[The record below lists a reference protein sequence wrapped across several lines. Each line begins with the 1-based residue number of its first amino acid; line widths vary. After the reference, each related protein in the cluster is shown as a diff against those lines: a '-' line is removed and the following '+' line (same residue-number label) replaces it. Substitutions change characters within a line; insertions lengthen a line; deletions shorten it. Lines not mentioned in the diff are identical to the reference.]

1 MGDSVAPSIPPRSP
15 SPAPGTPIVPGRMPT
30 SDGRGLIPAV
40 KLSYA
45 APGGAYQGLYFEHVS
60 GCRNDSLFFT
70 SDVRTIVAH
79 LDLRSFDSVEPVC
92 TGIMAA
98 RGCCITGDTSSARC
112 HIDRTTSLGFYARF
126 HTPEGSSQ
134 SFAPSSS
141 RVVSSD
147 FHSTMASDPMVPSAS
162 WPSIDEDRSQD
173 PLYVPSVVEV
183 DDSHWRF
190 PSPVERLSSGKRKLY
205 SNFRLDRLSDKD
217 YAPPAGCIS
226 SEDRITQVS
235 SPPPFVPPSSC
246 SGAGSGFAPDSTIP
260 SDRRA
265 FVPVSKRHHEF
276 IAHTKALRGNTPPK
290 TDSPS
295 PLPLTTSQVVPS
307 SVVIVRDT
315 PMDLGGGS
323 NTDGTG
329 IGDSRY
335 ATDAQPRSVTHS
347 LSPLDTPT
355 FSSLPALPL
364 TMSYRSPSGV
374 NAALLSG
381 LEDIRS
387 GNAVPLSSS
396 PSSSHGLV
404 TSSSD
409 SDDASMIDG
418 CHVYG
423 LVGGKEVYSSLEE
436 VAADIQRLGKQQNN
450 CLDEIISLKGE
461 IKLLKA
467 VIARLEGDTVALEA
481 ELTIG
486 RGEPVWSSRE
496 NIRGSVRAEAAKRMN
511 GVVTPSPPPA
521 DVGVA
526 SSSGSRKVAFDE
538 SPDTGFVMVDR
549 RNARGGKASR
559 RRRRRNPVAGPAA
572 ASAPAPVPIVVPV
585 SSPPNG
591 AAMYSRI
598 AAAPPPPPVPYTT
611 RPGRQVRSRL
621 VPPPAPEVVV
631 PGPSRAR
638 VPTSSPSSNARERH
652 ITMRFNAGKRTQLP
666 VTPEAV
672 RIRMN
677 QTLSNL
683 GKVCDKTPY
692 IREARS
698 KLEIGCI
705 YLTLAEHTA
714 TKVWDRLE
722 RCRSTLLRE
731 LGPSGLTNFV
741 FHKDVAKVKILV
753 SGVPLAPTGR
763 GSIWKPEDW
772 SGDRAFD
779 GLRTDIE
786 GSNPGVVTASRPN
799 MRGSVYAMKQT
810 GATSCRIR
818 FTLERNDASDKV
830 LSSGRVFL
838 FGKSRN
844 ARFFEEH
851 RSAPVCNKCLQ
862 VGHVEM
868 LCAFPPRCRFCLGD
882 HLSKSHRCGQLN
894 CPGEDGQSCCHT
906 VRRCMLCER
915 SDHFTGYNRCPVV
928 VASGSSQAPAGA
940 GSPIVADDTSVTGVS
955 DRSLNRQ
962 RRRRR
967 GVHVEI
973 TSEVMVQKEVFAKGL
988 TVEVEGMSY
997 AARRADHRRGMTD
1010 SALPKAK
1017 VVRPKVDRKGKG
1029 KAIDAY
1035 EQAGPSRFTEIG
1047 EPAPSG
1053 RVNKAFR
1060 PSSST
1065 DSSVEPPIKTID
1077 DDETMGFSLGLDAP
1091 PKSILKR
1098 RASASD
1104 ITSSAIQA

>member
-1 MGDSVAPSIPPRSP
+1 
-15 SPAPGTPIVPGRMPT
+15 
-30 SDGRGLIPAV
+30 
-40 KLSYA
+40 
-45 APGGAYQGLYFEHVS
+45 
-60 GCRNDSLFFT
+60 
-70 SDVRTIVAH
+70 
-79 LDLRSFDSVEPVC
+79 LDR
-92 TGIMAA
+92 
-98 RGCCITGDTSSARC
+98 
-112 HIDRTTSLGFYARF
+112 
-126 HTPEGSSQ
+126 
-134 SFAPSSS
+134 
-141 RVVSSD
+141 SSD
-147 FHSTMASDPMVPSAS
+147 
-162 WPSIDEDRSQD
+162 E
-173 PLYVPSVVEV
+173 
-183 DDSHWRF
+183 
-190 PSPVERLSSGKRKLY
+190 
-205 SNFRLDRLSDKD
+205 D
-217 YAPPAGCIS
+217 YAPPAGSIRP
-226 SEDRITQVS
+226 EDRITQVS
-235 SPPPFVPPSSC
+235 SPPPFVPPLSRP
-246 SGAGSGFAPDSTIP
+246 GAGSGFAPDNTIP
-260 SDRRA
+260 SGRRA
-265 FVPVSKRHHEF
+265 FVPVSKSHHEF
-276 IAHTKALRGNTPPK
+276 IAHTKERRGNTPPK
-290 TDSPS
+290 RDSPS

-307 SVVIVRDT
+307 SAAIVRDT
-315 PMDLGGGS
+315 PMNLGGGS
-323 NTDGTG
+323 NTNGTG

-335 ATDAQPRSVTHS
+335 ATDAQPRSVTRS
-347 LSPLDTPT
+347 VSPS

-364 TMSYRSPSGV
+364 TISYRSPSRV
-374 NAALLSG
+374 DAALLSG

-396 PSSSHGLV
+396 PSSSHGSV
-404 TSSSD
+404 ASSSD
-409 SDDASMIDG
+409 ADDTSMVDG
-418 CHVYG
+418 CRVYG
-423 LVGGKEVYSSLEE
+423 LVGGKETYGSLEE

-467 VIARLEGDTVALEA
+467 VIARLEGDTVAHEA
-481 ELTIG
+481 ELT
-486 RGEPVWSSRE
+486 PF
-496 NIRGSVRAEAAKRMN
+496 
-511 GVVTPSPPPA
+511 PPHA
-521 DVGVA
+521 DVGIA
-526 SSSGSRKVAFDE
+526 SSSGDKKVAFEE
-538 SPDTGFVMVDR
+538 SPGNDFVVVDR

-559 RRRRRNPVAGPAA
+559 QRRRGNPVTGPAA
-572 ASAPAPVPIVVPV
+572 ASATAPFPVAVPV
-585 SSPPNG
+585 LSPPTG
-591 AAMYSRI
+591 AAMYSRV

-611 RPGRQVRSRL
+611 RPGHQVRSRL
-621 VPPPAPEVVV
+621 VPPPPPAVVTA
-631 PGPSRAR
+631 GPSRAR
-638 VPTSSPSSNARERH
+638 VPTSSPSSNACERH
-652 ITMRFNAGKRTQLP
+652 ITMRFDAGKRTQLP

-692 IREARS
+692 IWEARS

-714 TKVWDRLE
+714 TQVWDRLE

-786 GSNPGVVTASRPN
+786 GSNPGVITAGRPN
-799 MRGSVYAMKQT
+799 MLGSVYAMKQA
-810 GATSCRIR
+810 GATSCGIR

-830 LSSGRVFL
+830 LSSGCVFL

-894 CPGEDGQSCCHT
+894 CPGENGQSCCHT
-906 VRRCMLCER
+906 VRRCMMCER
-915 SDHFTGYNRCPVV
+915 LDHFTGYNRCPVV

-940 GSPIVADDTSVTGVS
+940 RSPIVADDTSVTGVS

-967 GVHVEI
+967 GVQVGI
-973 TSEVMVQKEVFAKGL
+973 TSEVMVEKEVSAKGL
-988 TVEVEGMSY
+988 TVEVEGMGY

-1010 SALPKAK
+1010 STLPKAK

-1029 KAIDAY
+1029 KALDAY
-1035 EQAGPSRFTEIG
+1035 EQAGPSRITEIV

-1060 PSSST
+1060 PSSSAG
-1065 DSSVEPPIKTID
+1065 SSVDPPIKTIH

-1091 PKSILKR
+1091 PRSILKR
-1098 RASASD
+1098 HASDSD

>member
-1 MGDSVAPSIPPRSP
+1 MGDSVAPPLPPRSP
-15 SPAPGTPIVPGRMPT
+15 SPVRRAVIAGE
-30 SDGRGLIPAV
+30 RGLVPV
-40 KLSYA
+40 HGFSYA
-45 APGGAYQGLYFEHVS
+45 APGGDYRGLHIVHVG
-60 GCRNDSLFFT
+60 GCRNSYLDF
-70 SDVRTIVAH
+70 DDEVRHIVSG
-79 LDLRSFDSVEPVC
+79 LDLRTFDAVEKVC
-92 TGIMAA
+92 FGILAA
-98 RGCCITGDTSSARC
+98 RGCESLAVASAGC
-112 HIDRTTSLGFYARF
+112 HVDRTSSLGFFARF

-162 WPSIDEDRSQD
+162 WPFIDEARSQD
-173 PLYVPSVVEV
+173 PMYVPSVVEV
-183 DDSHWRF
+183 DDSQRRL
-190 PSPVERLSSGKRKLY
+190 PSPVERLSSGERKLY
-205 SNFRLDRLSDKD
+205 SNFRLDRSSDED
-217 YAPPAGCIS
+217 YAPPAGDIRP
-226 SEDRITQVS
+226 EDRITQVS
-235 SPPPFVPPSSC
+235 SPPPFVPPWLRP
-246 SGAGSGFAPDSTIP
+246 GAGSGFAPDSTIP
-260 SDRRA
+260 SGRRA

-276 IAHTKALRGNTPPK
+276 IAHTKSLRGNTPPK
-290 TDSPS
+290 RDSTPP
-295 PLPLTTSQVVPS
+295 PLLTTSQVVPS
-307 SVVIVRDT
+307 SAVIVRDT

-335 ATDAQPRSVTHS
+335 ATDAQPRSVTRS
-347 LSPLDTPT
+347 VSPS

-364 TMSYRSPSGV
+364 TVSYRSPSQV
-374 NAALLSG
+374 DLALLSG
-381 LEDIRS
+381 LEDIHC
-387 GNAVPLSSS
+387 GNAIPLSSS
-396 PSSSHGLV
+396 PSSSHGSV
-404 TSSSD
+404 ASSSD
-409 SDDASMIDG
+409 SDDTPMVDG
-418 CHVYG
+418 CRTYA
-423 LVGGKEVYSSLEE
+423 LVGGNETYGSFEE

-467 VIARLEGDTVALEA
+467 VIARLEGDTVAHEA

-496 NIRGSVRAEAAKRMN
+496 NVRGSVRAEAAKRMN
-511 GVVTPSPPPA
+511 GGVTPSPPPA
-521 DVGVA
+521 NVGVA
-526 SSSGSRKVAFDE
+526 SSSGDRKVAFDVA
-538 SPDTGFVMVDR
+538 PDAEFVGVSR
-549 RNARGGKASR
+549 KKRGGRKANKWRGTRDTIPST
-559 RRRRRNPVAGPAA
+559 P
-572 ASAPAPVPIVVPV
+572 APAPVPIAVTV
-585 SSPPNG
+585 SSPPTG
-591 AAMYSRI
+591 AAMYSRV
-598 AAAPPPPPVPYTT
+598 AAAPPPPPVPHAT
-611 RPGRQVRSRL
+611 RPGHQVRSRL
-621 VPPPAPEVVV
+621 VTSSPPAIVT

-638 VPTSSPSSNARERH
+638 VPTSSPSPNARERH
-652 ITMRFNAGKRTQLP
+652 ITMRFDAGKRTQLP
-666 VTPEAV
+666 VTPEAI
-672 RIRMN
+672 RIRLN
-677 QTLSNL
+677 QSLSNL
-683 GKVCDKTPY
+683 GKVSNKTPY

-714 TKVWDRLE
+714 TQVWDRLE

-731 LGPSGLTNFV
+731 LGPSGFTNFV

-763 GSIWKPEDW
+763 GSLWKPEDW
-772 SGDRAFD
+772 TGDRAFD

-786 GSNPGVVTASRPN
+786 GSNPGVVTAGRPN
-799 MRGSVYAMKQT
+799 MLGSVYTMKQA
-810 GATSCRIR
+810 GATSCGIR
-818 FTLERNDASDKV
+818 FTLERNDASDRV

-838 FGKSRN
+838 FGTSRN

-894 CPGEDGQSCCHT
+894 CPGENGQSCGHT
-906 VRRCMLCER
+906 VRSCMLCNR

-928 VASGSSQAPAGA
+928 VASGSSPAPAGA
-940 GSPIVADDTSVTGVS
+940 MSPVVADDTSVTGVS
-955 DRSLNRQ
+955 DRSRNRR

-967 GVHVEI
+967 GVDVRI
-973 TSEVMVQKEVFAKGL
+973 TSEVMVEEEVSAKGL
-988 TVEVEGMSY
+988 SVVVEGMKY
-997 AARRADHRRGMTD
+997 ADRRADHRRGMTD
-1010 SALPKAK
+1010 SVLPKAE

-1029 KAIDAY
+1029 KAVDAY
-1035 EQAGPSRFTEIG
+1035 EQAGPSRITEIV

-1060 PSSST
+1060 PSSSAGP
-1065 DSSVEPPIKTID
+1065 SVDPPIKTID

-1091 PKSILKR
+1091 PRSILKR
-1098 RASASD
+1098 RASDSG

>member
-1 MGDSVAPSIPPRSP
+1 MGDSVAPPHCSP
-15 SPAPGTPIVPGRMPT
+15 SPAPGTQIVPGRMPV
-30 SDGRGLIPAV
+30 SGGRGLIPAV

-45 APGGAYQGLYFEHVS
+45 APGGAYLGLHIEHVS
-60 GCRNDSLFFT
+60 GCQNDSLFFT
-70 SDVRTIVAH
+70 SEVRAIVSH
-79 LDLRSFDSVEPVC
+79 LDLRSFDSVESVC

-112 HIDRTTSLGFYARF
+112 HVDRTDTLGFYARF

-147 FHSTMASDPMVPSAS
+147 FYSTMASDPMVPSAS

-173 PLYVPSVVEV
+173 PLYIPSVVEV
-183 DDSHWRF
+183 DDSQRRL
-190 PSPVERLSSGKRKLY
+190 PSPVERLSSGERKLY
-205 SNFRLDRLSDKD
+205 NNFRLDRSSDED
-217 YAPPAGCIS
+217 YAPPAGDIRP
-226 SEDRITQVS
+226 EDRITQVS
-235 SPPPFVPPSSC
+235 SPPPFVPPWSRP
-246 SGAGSGFAPDSTIP
+246 GAGSGFAQDSTIP
-260 SDRRA
+260 SGRRA
-265 FVPVSKRHHEF
+265 YVPVSKRHHEF
-276 IAHTKALRGNTPPK
+276 IAHTKERRGNTPPK
-290 TDSPS
+290 RDSPS

-307 SVVIVRDT
+307 SAVIVRDT

-329 IGDSRY
+329 IGDSRH
-335 ATDAQPRSVTHS
+335 ATDAQPRSVTRS
-347 LSPLDTPT
+347 VSPSY
-355 FSSLPALPL
+355 SSLPALPL
-364 TMSYRSPSGV
+364 TMSYRSPSQV
-374 NAALLSG
+374 DVALLSG

-396 PSSSHGLV
+396 PSSSHGSV
-404 TSSSD
+404 ASSSD
-409 SDDASMIDG
+409 SDDASMVDG
-418 CHVYG
+418 CRTYA
-423 LVGGKEVYSSLEE
+423 LVGGNETYGSLEE

-450 CLDEIISLKGE
+450 CLDEIVSLKGE

-467 VIARLEGDTVALEA
+467 VIARLEGDSVAHEA

-496 NIRGSVRAEAAKRMN
+496 TIRGSVRAEAAKRMN
-511 GVVTPSPPPA
+511 GGMTPSPPPA

-526 SSSGSRKVAFDE
+526 SPSGGKKVAFEE
-538 SPDTGFVMVDR
+538 SPGTDFVVLG
-549 RNARGGKASR
+549 ARGRRANR
-559 RRRRRNPVAGPAA
+559 RRRSQVAGPAA
-572 ASAPAPVPIVVPV
+572 ASDPDNNPAPAPAAVPV
-585 SSPPNG
+585 LSPPTG
-591 AAMYSRI
+591 AAMYSRV
-598 AAAPPPPPVPYTT
+598 AAAPPPPPVPFMT

-621 VPPPAPEVVV
+621 VPPPPPAVVI

-638 VPTSSPSSNARERH
+638 VPTSSPSPDARERH
-652 ITMRFNAGKRTQLP
+652 VTMRFDAGKRTQLP
-666 VTPEAV
+666 VTPEAI

-683 GKVCDKTPY
+683 GKVSDKTPY

-705 YLTLAEHTA
+705 YLTLAEHSA
-714 TKVWDRLE
+714 TQVWDRLE

-763 GSIWKPEDW
+763 GSLWKPEDW
-772 SGDRAFD
+772 TGDRAFD

-786 GSNPGVVTASRPN
+786 GSNPGVVTAGRPN
-799 MRGSVYAMKQT
+799 MLGSVFAMKQA
-810 GATSCRIR
+810 GATSCGIR
-818 FTLERNDASDKV
+818 FTLERNAASDGI

-882 HLSKSHRCGQLN
+882 HLSKSHRCGRLN
-894 CPGEDGQSCCHT
+894 CPGENGQSCSHT

-928 VASGSSQAPAGA
+928 ISTGSSPVPAGA

-955 DRSLNRQ
+955 DRSRNRQ

-967 GVHVEI
+967 GVHVEV
-973 TSEVMVQKEVFAKGL
+973 TSEVMVEKGVSAKGL

-997 AARRADHRRGMTD
+997 AAIHADHRRGMTD
-1010 SALPKAK
+1010 SALPEAK

-1029 KAIDAY
+1029 KAVDAY
-1035 EQAGPSRFTEIG
+1035 EQAGPSRITEIV
-1047 EPAPSG
+1047 EPALSG

-1060 PSSST
+1060 PSSSAG
-1065 DSSVEPPIKTID
+1065 SSVDPPIKTID
-1077 DDETMGFSLGLDAP
+1077 DDETMGFSLGLNAP
-1091 PKSILKR
+1091 PRSILKR
-1098 RASASD
+1098 RASDSD

>member
-1 MGDSVAPSIPPRSP
+1 MGDSVSPPPLPPCPHSP
-15 SPAPGTPIVPGRMPT
+15 VRRAIASGE
-30 SDGRGLIPAV
+30 RGLVPV
-40 KLSYA
+40 HGFSYA
-45 APGGAYQGLYFEHVS
+45 APGGDYTGLHIVHVLGCSNGGSGSSEFDDEVRHIVS
-60 GCRNDSLFFT
+60 G
-70 SDVRTIVAH
+70 
-79 LDLRSFDSVEPVC
+79 LDLRTFDAVEKVC
-92 TGIMAA
+92 FGILAA
-98 RGCCITGDTSSARC
+98 RGCDSLAVASAGC
-112 HIDRTTSLGFYARF
+112 HVDRTLSLGFYARF

-134 SFAPSSS
+134 SFALSSS

-173 PLYVPSVVEV
+173 PMYVPSVVEV
-183 DDSHWRF
+183 DDSQRRL
-190 PSPVERLSSGKRKLY
+190 PSPVERLSSGERKLY
-205 SNFRLDRLSDKD
+205 NNFRLDRSSDED
-217 YAPPAGCIS
+217 YAPPAGCIRP
-226 SEDRITQVS
+226 EDQITQVS
-235 SPPPFVPPSSC
+235 SPPPFVPPWSRP
-246 SGAGSGFAPDSTIP
+246 GAGSAFAPDSTIP
-260 SDRRA
+260 SGRRA

-290 TDSPS
+290 DARSPP
-295 PLPLTTSQVVPS
+295 PLLTTSQVVPS
-307 SVVIVRDT
+307 SAVIVRDT

-335 ATDAQPRSVTHS
+335 ATNAQPRSATRS
-347 LSPLDTPT
+347 LSTCPDPT

-364 TMSYRSPSGV
+364 TMSYRSPSRI
-374 NAALLSG
+374 NDALLSG

-396 PSSSHGLV
+396 PSSSCGSVVL
-404 TSSSD
+404 SSD

-418 CHVYG
+418 CRVYG
-423 LVGGKEVYSSLEE
+423 LVGGKETYGSLKE
-436 VAADIQRLGKQQNN
+436 VADDIQRLGKQQNN

-461 IKLLKA
+461 IKSLKA
-467 VIARLEGDTVALEA
+467 VIARLEGDTVAHEA
-481 ELTIG
+481 ELIIG

-496 NIRGSVRAEAAKRMN
+496 TIRGSVRAEAAKRMN
-511 GVVTPSPPPA
+511 GGVTPSPPPT
-521 DVGVA
+521 DTGVA
-526 SSSGSRKVAFDE
+526 SSSGSKKVAFEE
-538 SPDTGFVMVDR
+538 SPDTGFTVVER
-549 RNARGGKASR
+549 KNARGRGATKR
-559 RRRRRNPVAGPAA
+559 RRRRDAGPAA
-572 ASAPAPVPIVVPV
+572 VPTPAPVPVVVPV
-585 SSPPNG
+585 SSPPTG
-591 AAMYSRI
+591 AAMYSRV
-598 AAAPPPPPVPYTT
+598 AAAPPPPPVPHMT

-621 VPPPAPEVVV
+621 VPSPPPVVV
-631 PGPSRAR
+631 TPGPSRTR
-638 VPTSSPSSNARERH
+638 VPTSSPSPDARERH
-652 ITMRFNAGKRTQLP
+652 ITMRFGAGKRTQLP
-666 VTPEAV
+666 VTPEAI

-683 GKVCDKTPY
+683 GKVSDKTPY

-714 TKVWDRLE
+714 TQVWDRLE
-722 RCRSTLLRE
+722 RCRSTFIRE

-763 GSIWKPEDW
+763 GSLWKPEDW
-772 SGDRAFD
+772 TGDRAFD

-786 GSNPGVVTASRPN
+786 GSNPGVITAGRPN
-799 MRGSVYAMKQT
+799 MLGSVFAMKQA
-810 GATSCRIR
+810 GATSCGIH
-818 FTLERNDASDKV
+818 FTLERNCDSDRV

-862 VGHVEM
+862 VGHVEI
-868 LCAFPPRCRFCLGD
+868 LCAFPPRCRFCFGD
-882 HLSKSHRCGQLN
+882 HLSKSHRCRQLN
-894 CPGEDGQSCCHT
+894 CPGEDGQSCSHT

-928 VASGSSQAPAGA
+928 VASGSSPAPAGA

-955 DRSLNRQ
+955 DRSRNRQ

-973 TSEVMVQKEVFAKGL
+973 TSEVMVEKEVSAEGL
-988 TVEVEGMSY
+988 TVEVEGMKY
-997 AARRADHRRGMTD
+997 ADRRADHRRGMTD

-1017 VVRPKVDRKGKG
+1017 VIRPKVDRKGKG
-1029 KAIDAY
+1029 KAVDAY
-1035 EQAGPSRFTEIG
+1035 EQAGPSRITEIV

-1060 PSSST
+1060 PFSSAGPST
-1065 DSSVEPPIKTID
+1065 DYPPIKTID

-1098 RASASD
+1098 RASDSD
-1104 ITSSAIQA
+1104 IASSAIQA

>member
-1 MGDSVAPSIPPRSP
+1 MMGDSVAPPPRSP
-15 SPAPGTPIVPGRMPT
+15 SPAPGTQIVPGRMPT

-45 APGGAYQGLYFEHVS
+45 APGGAYQGLHFEHVS
-60 GCRNDSLFFT
+60 GCRNESLFFT
-70 SDVRTIVAH
+70 SEVRAIVSH
-79 LDLRSFDSVEPVC
+79 LDLRSFDSVETVC

-112 HIDRTTSLGFYARF
+112 HIDRTSTLGFYARF

-141 RVVSSD
+141 RVMSSD

-173 PLYVPSVVEV
+173 PMYVPSVVEV
-183 DDSHWRF
+183 DDSQRRL
-190 PSPVERLSSGKRKLY
+190 PSPIGLLSSGERRLY
-205 SNFRLDRLSDKD
+205 DNFRLDRSSDED
-217 YAPPAGCIS
+217 YAPPAGGIRA
-226 SEDRITQVS
+226 EDRITQVS
-235 SPPPFVPPSSC
+235 SPPPFVPPWSRP
-246 SGAGSGFAPDSTIP
+246 GAGSGFASDSTIP
-260 SDRRA
+260 SGRRA

-290 TDSPS
+290 RDLPS

-307 SVVIVRDT
+307 SAVIVRDP

-335 ATDAQPRSVTHS
+335 ATDAQPRSATHS

-364 TMSYRSPSGV
+364 TMSYGSPSRV
-374 NAALLSG
+374 DAALLSG

-396 PSSSHGLV
+396 PSSSHGSV
-404 TSSSD
+404 ASSSD
-409 SDDASMIDG
+409 SDDTSMVDG
-418 CHVYG
+418 CRTYA
-423 LVGGKEVYSSLEE
+423 LVGGKETYGFLEE

-450 CLDEIISLKGE
+450 CLDEIVSLKRE
-461 IKLLKA
+461 VKLLKA
-467 VIARLEGDTVALEA
+467 VIARLEGDTVAHEA
-481 ELTIG
+481 ELTVG

-496 NIRGSVRAEAAKRMN
+496 TIRESVRAEAAKRMN
-511 GVVTPSPPPA
+511 GNVTPSPPPA
-521 DVGVA
+521 NA
-526 SSSGSRKVAFDE
+526 SVTPSPGDKAVTFDETPTDGYVKVARR
-538 SPDTGFVMVDR
+538 SHRGKR
-549 RNARGGKASR
+549 RNR
-559 RRRRRNPVAGPAA
+559 VAGPVNLP
-572 ASAPAPVPIVVPV
+572 APAPPAVIVPV
-585 SSPPNG
+585 SLPPTG
-591 AAMYSRI
+591 AAMYSRV
-598 AAAPPPPPVPYTT
+598 AAAPPPSPVPHMT

-621 VPPPAPEVVV
+621 VPPPPPTVVS
-631 PGPSRAR
+631 PGPSRTR

-652 ITMRFNAGKRTQLP
+652 ITMRFDAGKRTQLP
-666 VTPEAV
+666 VTPEAI
-672 RIRMN
+672 RIRLN

-683 GKVCDKTPY
+683 GKVSDKTPY

-714 TKVWDRLE
+714 TQVWDRLE
-722 RCRSTLLRE
+722 RCRSTLIRE

-763 GSIWKPEDW
+763 GSLWKPEDW
-772 SGDRAFD
+772 TGDRAFD

-786 GSNPGVVTASRPN
+786 GSNPGVITAGRPN
-799 MRGSVYAMKQT
+799 MLGSVYAMKQA
-810 GATSCRIR
+810 GATSCGIR
-818 FTLERNDASDKV
+818 FTLERNDASDRV

-868 LCAFPPRCRFCLGD
+868 LCAFPPRCRFCFGD

-894 CPGEDGQSCCHT
+894 CPGENGQSCSHT

-928 VASGSSQAPAGA
+928 IASGSSPAPAGA
-940 GSPIVADDTSVTGVS
+940 RSPIVADDTSVTGVS
-955 DRSLNRQ
+955 DRSRNRQ

-967 GVHVEI
+967 GAHVEV
-973 TSEVMVQKEVFAKGL
+973 TSEVMLEKGISAEGL
-988 TVEVEGMSY
+988 TVEVEGMTY
-997 AARRADHRRGMTD
+997 AAIHADHRRGMTD

-1029 KAIDAY
+1029 KAVDAY
-1035 EQAGPSRFTEIG
+1035 EQAGPSRITEIV

-1053 RVNKAFR
+1053 KVNKAFR
-1060 PSSST
+1060 PFRSFGSSA
-1065 DSSVEPPIKTID
+1065 DPPIKTID

-1098 RASASD
+1098 RASDSD

>member
-1 MGDSVAPSIPPRSP
+1 
-15 SPAPGTPIVPGRMPT
+15 
-30 SDGRGLIPAV
+30 
-40 KLSYA
+40 
-45 APGGAYQGLYFEHVS
+45 
-60 GCRNDSLFFT
+60 
-70 SDVRTIVAH
+70 
-79 LDLRSFDSVEPVC
+79 
-92 TGIMAA
+92 
-98 RGCCITGDTSSARC
+98 
-112 HIDRTTSLGFYARF
+112 
-126 HTPEGSSQ
+126 
-134 SFAPSSS
+134 
-141 RVVSSD
+141 
-147 FHSTMASDPMVPSAS
+147 MASDPMVPSAS
-162 WPSIDEDRSQD
+162 WPSIDEDRTQD
-173 PLYVPSVVEV
+173 PMYVPSVVEV
-183 DDSHWRF
+183 DDSQRRL
-190 PSPVERLSSGKRKLY
+190 PSPVERLSSGERKLY
-205 SNFRLDRLSDKD
+205 SNFRLDRSSDED
-217 YAPPAGCIS
+217 YAPPAGGIRP
-226 SEDRITQVS
+226 EDRITQVS
-235 SPPPFVPPSSC
+235 SPPPFVPPWSRP
-246 SGAGSGFAPDSTIP
+246 GAGSGFAPDTTIP
-260 SDRRA
+260 SGRRV

-276 IAHTKALRGNTPPK
+276 IAHTKTLRGNTPPERN
-290 TDSPS
+290 SPS

-307 SVVIVRDT
+307 SAVIVRDT
-315 PMDLGGGS
+315 PIDLGGGS

-335 ATDAQPRSVTHS
+335 ATDAQPRSVTRS
-347 LSPLDTPT
+347 VSPL

-364 TMSYRSPSGV
+364 TMSYRSPSQV
-374 NAALLSG
+374 DVALLDG

-396 PSSSHGLV
+396 PSSSHGSV

-409 SDDASMIDG
+409 SDNASMVDG
-418 CHVYG
+418 CRVYG
-423 LVGGKEVYSSLEE
+423 LVGGKETYGSLEE

-461 IKLLKA
+461 IRLLKA
-467 VIARLEGDTVALEA
+467 VIARLEGDTVAHEA
-481 ELTIG
+481 ELTVG

-496 NIRGSVRAEAAKRMN
+496 TIRASVRAEAAKRMN
-511 GVVTPSPPPA
+511 GGITPSPPPA
-521 DVGVA
+521 DVRVA
-526 SSSGSRKVAFDE
+526 SSSGVKKVAFDE
-538 SPDTGFVMVDR
+538 SPDTGFVTVK
-549 RNARGGKASR
+549 AGGRYAN
-559 RRRRRNPVAGPAA
+559 RRRRNKVAGTAA
-572 ASAPAPVPIVVPV
+572 ATIPAPVSVSAAIPV
-585 SSPPNG
+585 SSPPTG
-591 AAMYSRI
+591 AAMYSRV
-598 AAAPPPPPVPYTT
+598 AAAPPPPPVPHTT

-621 VPPPAPEVVV
+621 VPPPPPAVVT

-638 VPTSSPSSNARERH
+638 VPTSSPSPDARERH
-652 ITMRFNAGKRTQLP
+652 ITMRFDAGKRTQLP
-666 VTPEAV
+666 VTPEAI

-683 GKVCDKTPY
+683 GKVSDKTSY

-714 TKVWDRLE
+714 TQVWDRLE
-722 RCRSTLLRE
+722 RCRSTLIRE

-763 GSIWKPEDW
+763 GSLWRPEDW
-772 SGDRAFD
+772 TGDRAFD

-786 GSNPGVVTASRPN
+786 GSNPGVITAGRPN
-799 MRGSVYAMKQT
+799 MLGSVYAMKQA
-810 GATSCRIR
+810 GATSCGIR
-818 FTLERNDASDKV
+818 FTLERNDASDRI

-868 LCAFPPRCRFCLGD
+868 LCAFPPRCRFCFGD

-894 CPGEDGQSCCHT
+894 CPEENGQSCSHT

-915 SDHFTGYNRCPVV
+915 SDHFTGYSRCPVV
-928 VASGSSQAPAGA
+928 INSGFSPAPAGA
-940 GSPIVADDTSVTGVS
+940 RSPIVADDTSVTGVS
-955 DRSLNRQ
+955 DRSRNRQ

-967 GVHVEI
+967 GVDPAIV
-973 TSEVMVQKEVFAKGL
+973 SEVMVEREVSAKGL
-988 TVEVEGMSY
+988 AVEVEGMSY
-997 AARRADHRRGMTD
+997 ADRRADHRRGMTD

-1035 EQAGPSRFTEIG
+1035 EQAGPSRITEIV

-1053 RVNKAFR
+1053 RVNRAFR
-1060 PSSST
+1060 PSSSAGP
-1065 DSSVEPPIKTID
+1065 SVDPPIKTID

-1091 PKSILKR
+1091 PRSILKR
-1098 RASASD
+1098 RASDSD

>member
-1 MGDSVAPSIPPRSP
+1 MGDSVAPP
-15 SPAPGTPIVPGRMPT
+15 PAPPCPHSPVRRAITAG
-30 SDGRGLIPAV
+30 GRGLVPV
-40 KLSYA
+40 HGFSYA
-45 APGGAYQGLYFEHVS
+45 APGGDYRGLHIVHVG
-60 GCRNDSLFFT
+60 GCRNGH
-70 SDVRTIVAH
+70 SDFDDEVRHIVSG
-79 LDLRSFDSVEPVC
+79 LDLRTFDAVEKVC
-92 TGIMAA
+92 FGILAA
-98 RGCCITGDTSSARC
+98 RGCESLAVASAGC
-112 HIDRTTSLGFYARF
+112 HVDRTSTLGFYARF

-134 SFAPSSS
+134 SFAPSGSQL
-141 RVVSSD
+141 VSSD
-147 FHSTMASDPMVPSAS
+147 FRSTMASDPMVPSAS

-183 DDSHWRF
+183 GDSQRSL
-190 PSPVERLSSGKRKLY
+190 PSPIGRLSSGERKLY
-205 SNFRLDRLSDKD
+205 DNFRLDRSSDED
-217 YAPPAGCIS
+217 YAPPAGSIRP
-226 SEDRITQVS
+226 EDRITQVS
-235 SPPPFVPPSSC
+235 SPPPFVSPWSRP
-246 SGAGSGFAPDSTIP
+246 GAGSGFAPDSTIP
-260 SDRRA
+260 SGRRA

-290 TDSPS
+290 RDSAPP
-295 PLPLTTSQVVPS
+295 PLLTTSQVVPS
-307 SVVIVRDT
+307 SEVIVRDT

-335 ATDAQPRSVTHS
+335 ATDAQPRSVTRS
-347 LSPLDTPT
+347 VSPSY
-355 FSSLPALPL
+355 SSLPALPL
-364 TMSYRSPSGV
+364 TMSYRSPSQV
-374 NAALLSG
+374 DIALMNG

-396 PSSSHGLV
+396 PSSSRGSV

-409 SDDASMIDG
+409 SDDASMVDG
-418 CHVYG
+418 CRVYG
-423 LVGGKEVYSSLEE
+423 LVGGKETYGSLDE

-467 VIARLEGDTVALEA
+467 VIARLEGDTVAHEA

-486 RGEPVWSSRE
+486 RGEPVWNSRE
-496 NIRGSVRAEAAKRMN
+496 TIRGSVRAEAAKRMN
-511 GVVTPSPPPA
+511 GGVTPSPPPA
-521 DVGVA
+521 DVCVA
-526 SSSGSRKVAFDE
+526 SSSGDKKVAFAE
-538 SPDTGFVMVDR
+538 SPDAGFVEVP
-549 RNARGGKASR
+549 KK
-559 RRRRRNPVAGPAA
+559 RRRNRRSGRETRPATVAT
-572 ASAPAPVPIVVPV
+572 PAPVPVAVPV
-585 SSPPNG
+585 SSPPTG
-591 AAMYSRI
+591 AAMYSRV
-598 AAAPPPPPVPYTT
+598 AAAPPPPPVPHMT

-621 VPPPAPEVVV
+621 VTPPPHAVVI

-638 VPTSSPSSNARERH
+638 VPTSSPSPNARERH
-652 ITMRFNAGKRTQLP
+652 ITMRFDAGKRTQLP
-666 VTPEAV
+666 VTPEAI
-672 RIRMN
+672 RIRLN
-677 QTLSNL
+677 QSLSNL
-683 GKVCDKTPY
+683 GKVSDKTPY

-714 TKVWDRLE
+714 TQVWDRLE
-722 RCRSTLLRE
+722 RCRSTLIRE
-731 LGPSGLTNFV
+731 LGPSGLTNFA
-741 FHKDVAKVKILV
+741 FHKDVEKVKILV

-763 GSIWKPEDW
+763 GSLWKPEDW
-772 SGDRAFD
+772 TGDRAFD

-786 GSNPGVVTASRPN
+786 GSNPGVITAGRPN
-799 MRGSVYAMKQT
+799 MLGSVFAMRQA
-810 GATSCRIR
+810 GATSCGIR
-818 FTLERNDASDKV
+818 FTLERNEASDRV

-868 LCAFPPRCRFCLGD
+868 LCAFPPRCRFCFGD

-894 CPGEDGQSCCHT
+894 CPGEDGQSCSHT

-928 VASGSSQAPAGA
+928 IASGPSPAPAGA
-940 GSPIVADDTSVTGVS
+940 RAPIVADDTSVTGVS

-967 GVHVEI
+967 GVHVEV
-973 TSEVMVQKEVFAKGL
+973 TSEVMIENGVSAKGL
-988 TVEVEGMSY
+988 TVEAEGMKY
-997 AARRADHRRGMTD
+997 AALRADHRRGMTD

-1017 VVRPKVDRKGKG
+1017 AVRPKVDRKGKG
-1029 KAIDAY
+1029 KAVDAY
-1035 EQAGPSRFTEIG
+1035 EQAGPSRITEIV

-1053 RVNKAFR
+1053 SANKASGPFR
-1060 PSSST
+1060 STGSSAT
-1065 DSSVEPPIKTID
+1065 PPPITTID
-1077 DDETMGFSLGLDAP
+1077 DDESMGFTLGLIAP

-1098 RASASD
+1098 RASDSD